1 MNGTPTNFFNSN
13 KHLRHGFP
21 LSPLFL
27 ILVNEG
33 INRLINSSKQ
43 DKLFQ
48 GIKISQALSITHML
62 FVDDVLMLG
71 KG

>member
-1 MNGTPTNFFNSN
+1 MNGTPTKIFNSN
-13 KHLRHGFP
+13 RRLQHGFP
-21 LSPLFL
+21 LSPLLL

-33 INRLINSSKQ
+33 ISRLNNSSKK

-48 GIKISQALSITHML
+48 DIQISQALSITHML